1 MAELTSAEKINLAL
15 KMVFGIQGLSN
26 TDDAAGLKWYEEQ
39 NAWAPF
45 VLNDEMYME
54 TVPNADDGTEADTNV
69 TNNPTLIEKVDIKLT
84 LVTGTNGRA
93 WAAYNT
99 YGDDTSGLKGDWLL
113 PQLFGNGYALRLFQD
128 NGSGT
133 AVGTEITTTEGAW
146 VPSYKLGFI
155 VLGSGHTSV
164 DEGWTSPLWVRVYRY
179 IGQKGVGGSSANV
192 ALNDAYDVGRS
203 ITADEGPVVIG
214 ASTNFAPL
222 QLTPIAY
229 TPSASLAAGQLCIR
243 DGVVYGYDGTRS
255 KWLSIYQI
263 VTHFSSSKADGNYL
277 LAGFTADLN
286 SGFTCPRDATIIGVS
301 ASVGS
306 GNQSKA
312 FEIRKNGVATSLI
325 SFSVS
330 SGIYSSVANDVD
342 LTSGDILQVYAS
354 ATGTPAQSVMINV
367 LLAWRIS

>member
-1 MAELTSAEKINLAL
+1 MADLTDQEKLNLAF

-26 TDDAAGLKWYEEQ
+26 TNDTSGLDWFSETNNWQ
-39 NAWAPF
+39 PF

-54 TVPNADDGTEADTNV
+54 TIPNADTGTEADTNV
-69 TNNPTLIEKVDIKLT
+69 SNNPTLIEKVDIKLT
-84 LVTGTNGRA
+84 LVNGTNGRA

-113 PQLFGNGYALRLFQD
+113 PQLFGQGYALRFFQD

-133 AVGTEITTTEGAW
+133 AVGTEITTTQGAW

-155 VLGSGHTSV
+155 VLGTGHTAV
-164 DEGWTSPLWVRVYRY
+164 DEGWVTPLWVRVYRY

-214 ASTNFAPL
+214 ASSNYAPL
-222 QLTPIAY
+222 QLTPLAY
-229 TPSASLAAGQLCIR
+229 TPSVSLAAGQVCIR

-255 KWLSIYQI
+255 KWLSVDQPLLHYS
-263 VTHFSSSKADGNYL
+263 TNKADGNYL
-277 LAGFTADLN
+277 LAGFTADIN
-286 SGFTCPRDATIIGVS
+286 SGFTVPRNATIVGLS

-306 GNQSKA
+306 GNLTKG
-312 FEIRKNGVATSLI
+312 FEIRKNGVNTALI

-330 SGIYSSVANDVD
+330 SGVYQSITSDVD
-342 LTSGDILQVYAS
+342 LSSGDVLQVYAS
-354 ATGTPAQSVMINV
+354 ATGSPASSVMVNLI
-367 LLAWRIS
+367 LAWRI